1 MNNYKSIVISRL
13 KYYRELRNISQDQL
27 SLMIG
32 RNKDFIKKLEG
43 GFYKKEPT
51 LDTVQKIAAIF
62 NISTNELLKE
72 ELKK

>member
-1 MNNYKSIVISRL
+1 MNNYKNILISRI
-13 KYYRELRNISQDQL
+13 KYYRELRNISQEQL

-51 LDTVQKIAAIF
+51 LDTIEKIAKILF
-62 NISTNELLKE
+62 VSIDILLRVDK
-72 ELKK
+72 